1 MALPAFYILVGVHN
15 HSLYSLIALSL
26 ACFVHIFGAKGAMFC
41 VLNRYIKEE
50 EVAILVDGIAV

>member
-1 MALPAFYILVGVHN
+1 MHN

-26 ACFVHIFGAKGAMFC
+26 ACLVPFFGAKDAMFC

-50 EVAILVDGIAV
+50 EVALLWVGIVV